1 MAQTKRDFLKGVL
14 SIGCCAAASPLLT
27 PVTVAAA
34 PGENRLVVII
44 LRGAMDGL
52 GVAAPYGDPDYAA
65 LRPKIGRDPEGG
77 LIDMDGRFGM
87 HPKLAPL
94 APLWQAGE
102 VSFAHAVSTP
112 YRDKRSHFDGQDILE
127 AGTAGIASADNGW
140 INRALSHMTGTS
152 IDTAYSVGRENM
164 LITTGPNPARS
175 WAPGARLPLGEDERA
190 LLQMIYAKDPL
201 FAEAVAAAADLSLTS
216 GKRKAQGAKEAEVLA
231 KYAAER
237 LNEQARI
244 AAFSI
249 GGWDTHVAQPAAL
262 NRPVIR
268 LASAITTLKDK
279 LGGNWSR
286 TLVVAMTE
294 FGRTARENGSK
305 GTDHGTG
312 GAALLAG
319 GALRGGRIYADW
331 PGLGQND
338 LYKGRDLTPTEDV
351 RHYPAWALHTLF
363 GIEKS
368 AIVRDVFPGLSMG
381 ANRRFIA

>member
-1 MAQTKRDFLKGVL
+1 MAQTKRDFLKGAL
-14 SIGCCAAASPLLT
+14 GIGCCAAASPLLT

-34 PGENRLVVII
+34 PGDNRLVVII

-52 GVAAPYGDPDYAA
+52 NVAAPYGDRDYAA
-65 LRPKIGRDPEGG
+65 LRPKIALGPNNG

-87 HPKLAPL
+87 HPRLAPL
-94 APLWQAGE
+94 APLWHAGE
-102 VSFAHAVSTP
+102 LSFAHAVSTP

-127 AGTAGIASADNGW
+127 AGTATIASADNGW
-140 INRALSHMTGTS
+140 INRALSHMSDAS

-175 WAPGARLPLGEDERA
+175 WAPGAKLPLGEDERA

-201 FAEAVAAAADLSLTS
+201 FAEAAAAAADLSLTS
-216 GKRKAQGAKEAEVLA
+216 GKQKAQGAKEAEVLA
-231 KYAAER
+231 KYAAGR
-237 LNEQARI
+237 LNENARI

-268 LASAITTLKDK
+268 LASAITTLKTE
-279 LGGNWSR
+279 LGANWSR
-286 TLVVAMTE
+286 TMVIAMTE

-319 GALRGGRIYADW
+319 GALKGGRIYADW
-331 PGLGQND
+331 PGLSDDD

-351 RHYPAWALHTLF
+351 RHYPAWALHTMF
-363 GIEKS
+363 GLSKS
-368 AIVRDVFPGLSMG
+368 AIERDVFPGLAMG
-381 ANRRFIA
+381 ANRGFVA

>member
-1 MAQTKRDFLKGVL
+1 MTQTKRDFLRGAL
-14 SIGCCAAASPLLT
+14 SIGCCAAAAPLLT

-52 GVAAPYGDPDYAA
+52 SVAAPYGDRNYSA
-65 LRPKIGRDPEGG
+65 LRPKIAIGPDGG

-94 APLWQAGE
+94 APLWEAGE
-102 VSFAHAVSTP
+102 LSFAHAVSTP

-127 AGTAGIASADNGW
+127 AGTADIASADNGW
-140 INRALSHMTGTS
+140 INRALTHMKDTS

-164 LITTGPNPARS
+164 LITTGPNLARS
-175 WAPGARLPLGEDERA
+175 WTPGAKLPLGEDERA
-190 LLQMIYAKDPL
+190 LLQLIYAKDPL
-201 FAEAVAAAADLSLTS
+201 FAEAAASAADLTLTS
-216 GKRKAQGAKEAEVLA
+216 GMLKAEGPKEAEVLA
-231 KYAAER
+231 KYAAGR
-237 LNEQARI
+237 LNERARI

-268 LASAITTLKDK
+268 LASAITTLKAE
-279 LGGNWSR
+279 LGANWSR
-286 TLVVAMTE
+286 TMVIAMTE

-331 PGLGQND
+331 PGLGDSD

-351 RHYPAWALHTLF
+351 RHYPAWALHAMF
-363 GIEKS
+363 GVPKMALE
-368 AIVRDVFPGLSMG
+368 RDVFPGLDLG
-381 ANRRFIA
+381 ANRGFVA

>member
-1 MAQTKRDFLKGVL
+1 MAQTKRDFLKGALGV
-14 SIGCCAAASPLLT
+14 GCCAAASPLLT

-34 PGENRLVVII
+34 PGDNRLIVII

-52 GVAAPYGDPDYAA
+52 NVAAPFGDRDYAK
-65 LRPKIGRDPEGG
+65 LRPQISLTPDTG

-94 APLWQAGE
+94 APLWRAGE
-102 VSFAHAVSTP
+102 LSFAHAVSTP

-127 AGTAGIASADNGW
+127 AGTANIASANNGW
-140 INRALSHMTGTS
+140 INRALTHMTGTT

-164 LITTGPNPARS
+164 LITTGSNPARS
-175 WAPGARLPLGEDERA
+175 WAPGAKLPLGEDERA
-190 LLQMIYAKDPL
+190 LLQLIYAKDPL
-201 FAEAVAAAADLSLTS
+201 FAEAAAAASDLSLTS
-216 GKRKAQGAKEAEVLA
+216 GKQKAQGAREAEVLA

-237 LNEQARI
+237 LNEEARI

-268 LASAITTLKDK
+268 LASAIMTLRRE
-279 LGGNWSR
+279 LGANWSR
-286 TLVVAMTE
+286 SLVVAMTE

-312 GAALLAG
+312 GAALLSG
-319 GALRGGRIYADW
+319 GALKGGRIYADW
-331 PGLGQND
+331 PGLGEQD

-351 RHYPAWALHTLF
+351 RHYPAWALRAMF
-363 GIEKS
+363 GISKS
-368 AIVRDVFPGLSMG
+368 ALERDVFPGLDMG
-381 ANRRFIA
+381 RNRGFIA

>member
-1 MAQTKRDFLKGVL
+1 MAQNRRSFLKSAL
-14 SIGCCAAASPLLT
+14 SVGCCAAASPLLT

-52 GVAAPYGDPDYAA
+52 GVATPYGDRAYAA
-65 LRPKIGRDPEGG
+65 LRPRIALGPDNG
-77 LIDMDGRFGM
+77 LIDLDGRFGM

-102 VSFAHAVSTP
+102 LSFAHAVSTP

-127 AGTAGIASADNGW
+127 AGTPSIDGARDGW
-140 INRALSHMTGTS
+140 INRALSHMNDTS

-175 WAPGARLPLGEDERA
+175 WAPGAKLPLGEDERA
-190 LLQMIYAKDPL
+190 LLQLIYAKDPL
-201 FAEAVAAAADLSLTS
+201 FADAAEAAADLSLTT
-216 GKRKAQGAKEAEVLA
+216 GKQKAEGAKEAEVLA
-231 KYAAER
+231 KYAAGR

-244 AAFSI
+244 ATFSL
-249 GGWDTHVAQPAAL
+249 GGWDTHVIQPAAL
-262 NRPVIR
+262 NRPVSR
-268 LASAITTLKDK
+268 LATAIATLKDQ
-279 LGGNWSR
+279 LGANWSR
-286 TLVVAMTE
+286 TMVIAMTE

-319 GALRGGRIYADW
+319 GALKGGRIYADW
-331 PGLGQND
+331 PGLGDSD
-338 LYKGRDLTPTEDV
+338 LYKGRDLMPTEDV
-351 RHYPAWALHTLF
+351 RHYPAWALHALF
-363 GIEKS
+363 GVDK
-368 AIVRDVFPGLSMG
+368 AALQRDVFPGLQMG
-381 ANRRFIA
+381 ANRGFIA

>member
-1 MAQTKRDFLKGVL
+1 MAQNRRDFLKNAL
-14 SIGCCAAASPLLT
+14 SVGCCAAASPLLT

-52 GVAAPYGDPDYAA
+52 GVAVPYGDRDYAA
-65 LRPKIGRDPEGG
+65 LRPKIGLDPDKG
-77 LIDMDGRFGM
+77 LIDLDGQFGM

-94 APLWQAGE
+94 TPLWQSGE
-102 VSFAHAVSTP
+102 LSFAHAVSTP

-127 AGTAGIASADNGW
+127 AGTSSIAGARDGW
-140 INRALSHMTGTS
+140 INRALSHMTDTS

-175 WAPGARLPLGEDERA
+175 WAPGAKLPLGEDERA

-201 FAEAVAAAADLSLTS
+201 FADAAAAAADLSLTT
-216 GKRKAQGAKEAEVLA
+216 GKQKAEGAKEAEVLA
-231 KYAAER
+231 KYAAGR

-244 AAFSI
+244 ATFSL
-249 GGWDTHVAQPAAL
+249 GGWDTHVIQPAAL
-262 NRPVIR
+262 NRPVAR
-268 LASAITTLKDK
+268 LASAITTLKDQ
-279 LGGNWSR
+279 LGANWAR
-286 TLVVAMTE
+286 TMVIAMTE

-319 GALRGGRIYADW
+319 GALKGRRIYADW
-331 PGLGQND
+331 PGLRDRD

-351 RHYPAWALHTLF
+351 RHYPAWALHALF
-363 GIEKS
+363 GVDKT
-368 AIVRDVFPGLSMG
+368 ALQRDVFPGLGMG
-381 ANRRFIA
+381 ANRGFIA